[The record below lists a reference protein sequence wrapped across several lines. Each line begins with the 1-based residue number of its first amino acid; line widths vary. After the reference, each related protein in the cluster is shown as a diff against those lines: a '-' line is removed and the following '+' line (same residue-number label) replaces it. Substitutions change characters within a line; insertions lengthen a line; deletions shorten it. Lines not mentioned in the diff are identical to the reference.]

1 MFLRI
6 MMVVGLVTLVLALIM
21 LARVSH
27 RDSPSLSPKPLGTST
42 LSHGGPPAA
51 QPSTGVPDRQGDDM
65 RDQDRGG
72 STR

>member
-1 MFLRI
+1 MRI
-6 MMVVGLVTLVLALIM
+6 MMVIGVVTVVLALIM

-27 RDSPSLSPKPLGTST
+27 TDRPPLSPKPLGTST

-51 QPSTGVPDRQGDDM
+51 QPSTGVPDRQGDDI

>member
-6 MMVVGLVTLVLALIM
+6 MMGVGLATLALALFM

-27 RDSPSLSPKPLGTST
+27 SDRPSLSPKPLGTST
-42 LSHGGPPAA
+42 LSHGGPSSA
-51 QPSTGVPDRQGDDM
+51 QPSPGIPDRQGDDM
-65 RDQDRGG
+65 REQDRGG